1 LILRFRHDYLRTLL
15 HAICGHY
22 PALFCW

>member
-15 HAICGHY
+15 HMRFADVTR
-22 PALFCW
+22 ALLW